1 MSYPIEL
8 NDEEERRL
16 RAAKEKGMNI
26 EWLFRQYVLP
36 FLPGEVETP
45 KTTEELFAQW
55 EKEDA
60 QLSDEERTVREAEA
74 EALRQRLAANRLP
87 DPNAEALRLIRLRR
101 EEAAQMSEEEKAQAD
116 RDLAE
121 FKANINANRIAAG
134 ERPIY

>member
-26 EWLFRQYVLP
+26 EWLFRQHVLP
-36 FLPGEVETP
+36 FLPGAVDTP
-45 KTTEELFAQW
+45 RTTEELFAQW

-60 QLSDEERTVREAEA
+60 ELSDEERTVHAAEA

-121 FKANINANRIAAG
+121 FKANINANRLAAR